1 MNAPACSLAAAAPT
15 PTISIRNYAIVTAAY
30 WAFMLTD
37 GALRMLVLLHF
48 NQLGYTPV
56 QLSFLFLLYEF
67 FGIVTNLVG
76 GWVAS
81 RTGLRF
87 TLVLGLILQVVALGL
102 LALLNREWSM
112 ALSVAYVMGC
122 QALSGIAKDL
132 TKMSAKSAVKVL
144 VPKGDDSGLF
154 KWVAILT
161 RSKSALKGAGF
172 FVGGF
177 LLSVLGFRGA
187 LVTMASGVFVVL
199 LGVLAFLPAA
209 IGQAKKKAKF
219 TGILSNS
226 SGINRL
232 SVARLALFAARD
244 VWFVV
249 SVPIFLASVLGW
261 SFTQVGGFMALW
273 VIAYGGVQSA
283 SPILLAKV
291 THGKAPRPVLAST
304 LGLGLAAV
312 TALIPLGLK
321 MNAPPAV
328 AMLGGLV
335 LFGIVFAL
343 NSAVHSYLVLAYS
356 EADRVS
362 LSVGFYYMAN
372 ACGRLLGTLLSGV
385 LYQLAG
391 VSASLWGA
399 VVLAAA
405 AGAGVLPSSG
415 HGRRGLGGRDGRR
428 IAGGQMAT
436 AGDHRFVVVITF
448 DHRRLAHQ
456 ATAASA
462 SGLLTDGERR
472 GAANTTAPRRVL
484 LAERAAARTHE
495 ASGRR
500 RHRGGERNQKGRKR
514 DDLGF
519 HQ

>member
-1 MNAPACSLAAAAPT
+1 VNASTPSATEAK

-30 WAFMLTD
+30 WAFTLTD

-56 QLSFLFLLYEF
+56 QLAFLFLLYEF

-87 TLVLGLILQVVALGL
+87 TLVLGLVLQVIALGL
-102 LALLNREWSM
+102 LALLNRQWSM
-112 ALSVAYVMGC
+112 AASVAYVMGC

-144 VPKGDDSGLF
+144 VPKGDESGLF
-154 KWVAILT
+154 KWVAVLT
-161 RSKSALKGAGF
+161 GSKNALKGAGF
-172 FVGGF
+172 FVGGI
-177 LLSVLGFRGA
+177 LLSRLGFRGA
-187 LVTMASGVFVVL
+187 LAAMATGVFVVL
-199 LGVLAFLPAA
+199 LFVLAFLPAA
-209 IGQAKKKAKF
+209 IGQAKNKAKF
-219 TGILSNS
+219 SRILSNS

-232 SVARLALFAARD
+232 SLARVALFAARD

-283 SPILLAKV
+283 SPVLLAKV
-291 THGKAPRPVLAST
+291 TRGQAPGPVLAST

-312 TALIPLGLK
+312 TALIPIGLRLG
-321 MNAPPAV
+321 APA
-328 AMLGGLV
+328 AGTMLGGLV
-335 LFGIVFAL
+335 LFGVVFAL
-343 NSAVHSYLVLAYS
+343 NSSVHSYLVLAYS
-356 EADRVS
+356 DADRVS

-399 VVLAAA
+399 VVLAAV
-405 AGAGVLPSSG
+405 AGVGAMFLPP
-415 HGRRGLGGRDGRR
+415 
-428 IAGGQMAT
+428 
-436 AGDHRFVVVITF
+436 V
-448 DHRRLAHQ
+448 
-456 ATAASA
+456 AASV
-462 SGLLTDGERR
+462 SWT
-472 GAANTTAPRRVL
+472 GA
-484 LAERAAARTHE
+484 
-495 ASGRR
+495 
-500 RHRGGERNQKGRKR
+500 KG
-514 DDLGF
+514 DD
-519 HQ
+519 